1 MASVGSHV
9 FPRQI
14 QLEVSCSFGKA
25 NVTFDKG
32 LSSSLADI
40 AFSVGDGSAFSI
52 VVLISD
58 VTDEGQGYAPPPG
71 RLNAK
76 MGPRFSLHFGI

>member
-52 VVLISD
+52 VVLIVNCRRCYID
-58 VTDEGQGYAPPPG
+58 CI
-71 RLNAK
+71 RLV
-76 MGPRFSLHFGI
+76 G